1 MLLAIDIGNT
11 SVHVGVFDG
20 EALRATWRL
29 GSEGNRLPDE
39 YAVLLLTLLEI
50 AGIERSAIVACSLSS
65 SMPSLTHTFQEMI
78 RRYFQTEPF
87 IVAAGVETGIRI
99 LYENP
104 RQVGPDRIVDAVAA
118 IALYGPPLIVV
129 DCGTFTVFDAISR
142 DGDYL
147 GGAIALGIDA
157 AAEAINQRASRLYR
171 VDLEPPASAIGRN
184 TGQALQSGVML
195 GNVGLIEGLVARFQ
209 RELGGGAQV
218 IGTGGYAEVIA
229 HETPIFD
236 AVNPELTL
244 IGLRLLHARN
254 CGGAR
259 QSPA

>member
-11 SVHVGVFDG
+11 SVHIGVFDG
-20 EALRATWRL
+20 EELRATWRL

-39 YAVLLLTLLEI
+39 YAVLLLKLLEL
-50 AGIERSAIVACSLSS
+50 AGIAAADIAACALSS
-65 SMPSLTHTFQEMI
+65 SMPLLTHTFQELM
-78 RRYFQTEPF
+78 RRYFRTEPF
-87 IVAAGVETGIRI
+87 VVAPGVYTGIRI

-104 RQVGPDRIVDAVAA
+104 RQVGADRIVDAVAA

-142 DGDYL
+142 DGEYL

-171 VDLEPPASAIGRN
+171 VELEPPAQAIGKN

-209 RELGGGAQV
+209 KELGGGAHV
-218 IGTGGYAEVIA
+218 IGTGGYAELIA
-229 HETPIFD
+229 RETDVFH

-244 IGLRLLHARN
+244 VGLRLIHDLNR
-254 CGGAR
+254 GDDR
-259 QSPA
+259 R